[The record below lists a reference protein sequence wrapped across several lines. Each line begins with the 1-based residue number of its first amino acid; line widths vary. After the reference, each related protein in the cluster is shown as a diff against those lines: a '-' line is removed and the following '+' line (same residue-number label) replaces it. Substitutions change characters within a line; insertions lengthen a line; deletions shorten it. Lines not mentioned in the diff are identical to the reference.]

1 MQESEHESMFVV
13 EERLNDAVS
22 YIKKNKLFELEE
34 YLYDFKIKYPKISDR
49 VQVKWKLLMA
59 HCKENRK

>member
-1 MQESEHESMFVV
+1 MFVV
-13 EERLNDAVS
+13 EQRLNDAVS

-34 YLYDFKIKYPKISDR
+34 YLYDFKIKYRKFSDR